1 MAKAYWVAIYRSTP
15 NPEAHAAY
23 VKLAVPALTAHAHF
37 LARGTPAQT
46 YEAGLKERIVIVEFD
61 SVADA
66 IVTHD
71 SRAIRQRSRR
81 STMRRN
87 GISASSRGSHDRPL
101 MSAFGGG
108 FNRSTQHLLILLEK
122 EVCDGGDCTDMVHAA
137 AEG

>member
-23 VKLAVPALTAHAHF
+23 VKLAVPALTAHGAHF

-66 IVTHD
+66 IAAHD
-71 SRAIRQRSRR
+71 SPGYQA
-81 STMRRN
+81 
-87 GISASSRGSHDRPL
+87 AL
-101 MSAFGGG
+101 KAF
-108 FNRSTQHLLILLEK
+108 NN
-122 EVCDGGDCTDMVHAA
+122 A
-137 AEG
+137 AERDFRIVEGLA

>member
-101 MSAFGGG
+101 MSAFGTKRTSRHAQPMSAFGG
-108 FNRSTQHLLILLEK
+108 KADFSRTFPN
-122 EVCDGGDCTDMVHAA
+122 VCF
-137 AEG
+137 

>member
-23 VKLAVPALTAHAHF
+23 VKLAVPALTAHGAHF
-37 LARGTPAQT
+37 LARGAPAQT

-101 MSAFGGG
+101 MSAFGTKRTSRHAQPMSAFGG
-108 FNRSTQHLLILLEK
+108 KADFSRTFPN
-122 EVCDGGDCTDMVHAA
+122 VCF
-137 AEG
+137 